1 MEELLWSTIQES
13 RVLQELRKDIR
24 GVWDDEAARD
34 LTHRYLDPHQN
45 EDQQMLAGLN
55 QQKDALDQSQIKLE
69 SAETYARQA
78 EEYAFSV
85 AEELKSTEQE
95 THTAYGNYDTYAHYN
110 SEARSKFPDIQ
121 NLISQANKSC
131 NA

>member
-1 MEELLWSTIQES
+1 MEDILWLMTQES

-34 LTHRYLDPHQN
+34 LTHRYLDPHEN
-45 EDQQMLAGLN
+45 EDQQILAGFN
-55 QQKDALDQSQIKLE
+55 DQKNALDQSQIKLE

-85 AEELKSTEQE
+85 ASGLKSTEQE

-110 SEARSKFPDIQ
+110 SEARSKFPAIQ
-121 NLISQANKSC
+121 NLISQANNSC